1 MTNYNPVQPLTLKAM
16 HRLLSGLNLP
26 QITEVRIEGDCL
38 KWFHSEFALHDVTA
52 TIVDPL
58 LHSVSVTVD
67 DMSPNVLP
75 WSAVL
80 MDSTNEVFDE
90 VQS

>member
-1 MTNYNPVQPLTLKAM
+1 MTEYNPIQPLTLKAM
-16 HRLLSGLNLP
+16 HRLLSGLNLE
-26 QITEVRIEGDCL
+26 QIRDVRIEGDSV

-52 TIVDPL
+52 TIVDPQA
-58 LHSVSVTVD
+58 HTVSVTVD
-67 DMSPNVLP
+67 DMTPNVLP

-90 VQS
+90 VQP